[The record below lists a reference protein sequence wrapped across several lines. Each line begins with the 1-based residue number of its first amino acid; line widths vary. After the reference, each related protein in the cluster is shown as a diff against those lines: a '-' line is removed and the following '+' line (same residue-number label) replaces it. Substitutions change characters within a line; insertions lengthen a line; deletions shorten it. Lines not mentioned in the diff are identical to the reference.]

1 MRRLFNG
8 FAAGAVVATTLM
20 AGAISA
26 HAQEVTLRLHQ
37 FLPPQ
42 STVPAQL
49 LTPWAEK
56 IERESD
62 GRIRIEL
69 FHAMAL
75 GGRPPELISQVRD
88 GAVDIV
94 FTLPGYTPGLFPR
107 VELVELPFMGT
118 DAETTSR
125 AYWDLYDTEMRNTDY
140 KDFHVLATWVH
151 GPGVLHTKGDAIKSL
166 DDMKGKKL
174 RGPTRII
181 NSMIDKLGGVPV
193 GMPVP
198 AIPEA
203 LSKGVID
210 GTMIP
215 WEVTSALRV
224 AELTD
229 AHTEFSGDRMIYTAA
244 FVLAMNKQSYAG
256 LPDDLKAI
264 LDANSGAELSA
275 MFGRIQQ
282 EADIAARKIAQD
294 RGNEFV
300 TVEGDALNAWREAA
314 QPVYNDWIAEM
325 DSKGADG
332 TALVEKARG
341 LVEKYAAEKAEQQ

>member
-1 MRRLFNG
+1 MRRITKGLV
-8 FAAGAVVATTLM
+8 AGAVLAATLL
-20 AGAISA
+20 AGGIAA
-26 HAQEVTLRLHQ
+26 QAQEVTLRLHQ

-49 LTPWAEK
+49 LIPWAQKVEQ
-56 IERESD
+56 ESD
-62 GRIRIEL
+62 GRIKIEM

-88 GAVDIV
+88 GVVDIV
-94 FTLPGYTPGLFPR
+94 YTLPGYTPGIFPR

-125 AYWDLYDTEMRNTDY
+125 VYWDLYDTEMRETDF
-140 KDFHVLATWVH
+140 KDFHILATWVH
-151 GPGVLHTKGDAIKSL
+151 GPGVLHTKGAAVASL
-166 DDMKGKKL
+166 DDMAGKKL

-181 NSMIDKLGGVPV
+181 NAMIDKLGAVPV

-210 GTMIP
+210 GAMVP
-215 WEVTSALRV
+215 WEVTPALRV

-229 AHTEFSGDRMIYTAA
+229 AHTEFAGDRMIYTAA
-244 FVLAMNKQSYAG
+244 FVLAMNKQSYDAM
-256 LPDDLKAI
+256 PDDLKAV

-282 EADIAARKIAQD
+282 EADVAARKIAED
-294 RGNEFV
+294 EGNQFV
-300 TVEGDALNAWREAA
+300 TVEGEALEAWRAAA
-314 QPVYNDWIAEM
+314 QPVYDDWIAEM

-332 TALVEKARG
+332 AALVQKTRD
-341 LVEKYAAEKAEQQ
+341 LVEKYAAEKAAKQ